1 MLKELR
7 GAVLAVLVLT
17 LVLGLAY
24 PLAVTGIAQV
34 AFPNRADGSLIE
46 VDGKVVGSK
55 LAAQKFEG
63 KQYFHPRP
71 SAVDY
76 NAAGTSFSNLG
87 PTNPELAKAVR
98 INAQAIL
105 TLEEPYNPGMSFDE
119 IPVDAVTTSASGI
132 DPHIS
137 PADARLQSARIAAER
152 NLSPER
158 VAELI
163 DEHTDGRSFG
173 LFGEPGSE
181 RARAEPR
188 ARSGDSMT
196 RPDQSVFTKEIIGT
210 AVADS
215 FLKLDPRGLIRNPV
229 IFVVELGA
237 VITTAIFLVDA
248 FRGATE
254 DLWFVG
260 VISLWLWLTVLFAN
274 FSEAIAEGRGKA
286 QANALRATRT
296 TTMARLLDGREVPAS
311 ELQRGDVVVVEAGR
325 GHPRR
330 RRGDR
335 RRRVGGRVGD
345 HR

>member
-24 PLAVTGIAQV
+24 PLAVTGIAHV

-173 LFGEPGSE
+173 LFGEPAVNVLE
-181 RARAEPR
+181 LNLALDQE
-188 ARSGDSMT
+188 T
-196 RPDQSVFTKEIIGT
+196 R
-210 AVADS
+210 
-215 FLKLDPRGLIRNPV
+215 
-229 IFVVELGA
+229 
-237 VITTAIFLVDA
+237 
-248 FRGATE
+248 
-254 DLWFVG
+254 
-260 VISLWLWLTVLFAN
+260 
-274 FSEAIAEGRGKA
+274 
-286 QANALRATRT
+286 
-296 TTMARLLDGREVPAS
+296 
-311 ELQRGDVVVVEAGR
+311 
-325 GHPRR
+325 
-330 RRGDR
+330 
-335 RRRVGGRVGD
+335 
-345 HR
+345 